1 MKWWRAASLSSLFA
15 IPFAFLMSCSPDSFD
30 GADPNGRPT
39 VDGVD
44 FQMTVD
50 QETNQMVATYKAQPG
65 TYPVWILDGT
75 SYSTLPEVG
84 YKNDEA
90 GTHTIEMK
98 LGNRNGFS
106 LGGIKKTYTFNSH
119 GLWPCRYSCYR
130 VVVSRS

>member
-106 LGGIKKTYTFNSH
+106 QGGI
-119 GLWPCRYSCYR
+119 
-130 VVVSRS
+130 RSTRPR